1 MLHLRYFIHL
11 FFDEEII
18 ELDFMWNV
26 ILLFQDYVFNY
37 SLRKYLN
44 NNFKTAVLRGKI
56 NYFRIKLILT
66 YPEYCC
72 LPG

>member
-44 NNFKTAVLRGKI
+44 NNFKTGVLRGKI

-66 YPEYCC
+66 YPE
-72 LPG
+72 